1 MNKRGQ
7 VVFIM
12 LMLGVVLFV
21 LALAFAP
28 ELINTIDESLDDPML
43 NCSTTTDAQTKA
55 VCSSMEANKLY
66 VGIVFGLA
74 GVLLV
79 GVIIR

>member
-7 VVFIM
+7 VIFVM
-12 LMLGVVLFV
+12 LMLGVVFFILGMAIAP
-21 LALAFAP
+21 ALV
-28 ELINTIDESLDDPML
+28 NTVDESLDDPML

>member
-28 ELINTIDESLDDPML
+28 ALINTIDESLDDPML
-43 NCSTTTDAQTKA
+43 NCSTTTDDQTKA
-55 VCSSMEANKLY
+55 VCTSMEMNKLY
-66 VGIVFGLA
+66 IGIIFGLA

-79 GVIIR
+79 GVAVR

>member
-28 ELINTIDESLDDPML
+28 ALINTIDESLDDPML
-43 NCSTTTDAQTKA
+43 NCSTTTDSATKA
-55 VCSSMEANKLY
+55 ACSSMEMNKLY
-66 VGIVFGLA
+66 VGIVLGLA
-74 GVLLV
+74 GLLFA
-79 GVIIR
+79 GVVIR